1 MQLHFYFALHLE
13 KSSNSMAQFPNLG
26 RKKLFTYVLFPLF
39 LHILENYFES
49 ADKNITNI
57 QNDLHDHM

>member
-1 MQLHFYFALHLE
+1 
-13 KSSNSMAQFPNLG
+13 MAQFPNLG

-49 ADKNITNI
+49 ADKNIANI
-57 QNDLHDHM
+57 QKYVNSSDLKFWQKMKKN

>member
-1 MQLHFYFALHLE
+1 
-13 KSSNSMAQFPNLG
+13 MAQFPNLG

-57 QNDLHDHM
+57 QNEITRSYVNSSDLKFWQKMKKN